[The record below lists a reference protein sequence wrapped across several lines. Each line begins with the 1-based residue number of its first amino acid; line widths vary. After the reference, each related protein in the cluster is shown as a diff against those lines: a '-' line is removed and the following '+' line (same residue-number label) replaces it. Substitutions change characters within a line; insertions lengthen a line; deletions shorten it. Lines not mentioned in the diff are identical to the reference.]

1 MTSGYRV
8 VGADEVGEDGDGVV
22 AAVETDVGDTDGV
35 SSGIDVDDD
44 DVPLTEAVV
53 ARERVLSVDRE
64 RARYAELLIVLP
76 LPLLRVFVTIM
87 GGLAC
92 TVSSY
97 RRATRCE
104 DREGDVGEDREE
116 GDDVNLFVVEGDT
129 GEHSGADMTDVEDGE
144 DRLEADILG
153 VNLGFWWRLEVLV
166 LPPPTLLNRCS
177 VIV

>member
-1 MTSGYRV
+1 M
-8 VGADEVGEDGDGVV
+8 VGVDDVDDVGEEGDGVV

-35 SSGIDVDDD
+35 SSGIDVDEAEDD
-44 DVPLTEAVV
+44 AALALAEAVV

-76 LPLLRVFVTIM
+76 LTELRVFVTIM

-97 RRATRCE
+97 RRATRFE
-104 DREGDVGEDREE
+104 DREGDVGEDLE
-116 GDDVNLFVVEGDT
+116 GDDVSLVEGDT
-129 GEHSGADMTDVEDGE
+129 GKHGGADMTDVEDGE

-153 VNLGFWWRLEVLV
+153 VNLGFWWRLEVL
-166 LPPPTLLNRCS
+166 PPLTLLNRCS